1 MSKRN
6 LIPDLKQ
13 LSVEERLALIEV
25 VWESLEEEAAD
36 VPVPEWQKSLIDE
49 RLDALDAGT
58 SIGAPLKEVMD
69 RLRSRT

>member
-69 RLRSRT
+69 QLRSRT

>member
-13 LSVEERLALIEV
+13 LSVEERLELIEV
-25 VWESLEEEAAD
+25 VWESLEDEAAD
-36 VPVPEWQKSLIDE
+36 VPVPDWQKALIDE
-49 RLDALDAGT
+49 RLDALDAGA
-58 SIGAPLKEVMD
+58 SVGAPLKEVMD

>member
-6 LIPDLKQ
+6 LIAELKQ
-13 LSVEERLALIEV
+13 LSVAERLELIED
-25 VWESLEEEAAD
+25 VWESLEDEAAD
-36 VPVPEWQKSLIDE
+36 GPIPDWQKILVDE

-58 SIGAPLKEVMD
+58 SVGAPLKEVMD